1 MKRIIFLIAFIVFTF
16 NIKAQDSIVKLNAKN
31 VLNES
36 FEKTN
41 SSQINN
47 SRKTVF
53 IKTTSD
59 SDIQPTEEVWKEE
72 IEKYS
77 KLRKVNSLEES
88 ELIFEFR
95 IKRAMGEARV
105 SVIVYRTSDNKEL
118 WKSKRYRG
126 TANIYNRMG
135 ASLHG
140 IRKCISKGIIPSLEC
155 GNF

>member
-1 MKRIIFLIAFIVFTF
+1 
-16 NIKAQDSIVKLNAKN
+16 
-31 VLNES
+31 
-36 FEKTN
+36 
-41 SSQINN
+41 
-47 SRKTVF
+47 
-53 IKTTSD
+53 
-59 SDIQPTEEVWKEE
+59 
-72 IEKYS
+72 
-77 KLRKVNSLEES
+77 
-88 ELIFEFR
+88 
-95 IKRAMGEARV
+95 MGEARV